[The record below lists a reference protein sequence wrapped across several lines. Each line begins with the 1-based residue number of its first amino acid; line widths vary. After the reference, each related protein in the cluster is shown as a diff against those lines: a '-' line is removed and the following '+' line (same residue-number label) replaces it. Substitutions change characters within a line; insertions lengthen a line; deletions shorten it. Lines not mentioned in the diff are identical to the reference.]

1 MASSVISVMLA
12 VKNAEVAFEWY
23 ERALGATRLWD
34 IGPVVGMLVLG
45 APLFLGEPGAN
56 GWESPEVLGM
66 PSCRIEVF
74 CDDPDGLIAR
84 ALAAGASA
92 GSHSASLTTTG
103 RGAFIGR
110 ARSSIRSGTSRFVGD
125 QSPLEPHPG

>member
-34 IGPVVGMLVLG
+34 IGSVVGMLVLG

-92 GSHSASLTTTG
+92 GSQRLADHDRPWGIHRQGS
-103 RGAFIGR
+103 FIDPFGHLW
-110 ARSSIRSGTSRFVGD
+110 FVGD